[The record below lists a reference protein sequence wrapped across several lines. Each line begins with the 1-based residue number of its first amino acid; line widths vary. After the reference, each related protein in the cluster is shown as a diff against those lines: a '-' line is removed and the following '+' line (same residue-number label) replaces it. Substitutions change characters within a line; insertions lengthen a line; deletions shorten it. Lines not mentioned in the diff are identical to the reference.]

1 MTKKEQS
8 TALNAVVGMTNLK
21 LLRQTTEKEK
31 GNLTNEEEKKKL
43 QELINAK
50 DREIQELNEKIKI
63 MRDNYS
69 REIAQKNAQIQ
80 IVKKHNEDLE
90 LELRK

>member
-1 MTKKEQS
+1 
-8 TALNAVVGMTNLK
+8 MTNLK

-50 DREIQELNEKIKI
+50 DREI
-63 MRDNYS
+63 
-69 REIAQKNAQIQ
+69 
-80 IVKKHNEDLE
+80 
-90 LELRK
+90 